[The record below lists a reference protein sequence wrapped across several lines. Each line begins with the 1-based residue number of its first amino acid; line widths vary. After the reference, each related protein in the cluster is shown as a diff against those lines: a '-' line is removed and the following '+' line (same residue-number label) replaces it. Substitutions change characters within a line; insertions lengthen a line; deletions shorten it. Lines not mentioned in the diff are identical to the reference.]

1 MSFTNRPLL
10 SLSQIIRNVKLPG
23 CENKTAVAVETVID
37 DVPKLKVC
45 ARRVSQ
51 AGSHI
56 LKAGNKILTFNLL
69 ALESSGGGG
78 TMLLSG
84 PQKGRGVPAF

>member
-1 MSFTNRPLL
+1 M
-10 SLSQIIRNVKLPG
+10 
-23 CENKTAVAVETVID
+23 AVETVID

-45 ARRVSQ
+45 ALRVSQ
-51 AGSHI
+51 AGSRI
-56 LKAGNKILTFNLL
+56 LKAGSKILTFNLL

-78 TMLLSG
+78 TVLLSG